1 MLQNVAQA
9 KIQCA
14 GGAHT
19 KSKAPRTIAADVFR
33 DVLFQVDLGPLK
45 RHSPEVT
52 F

>member
-9 KIQCA
+9 KIQSA

-19 KSKAPRTIAADVFR
+19 KSKAPRLIAADVFS
-33 DVLFQVDLGPLK
+33 DILLEVHLGPLK